1 MKMDSYDS
9 YDSPSKKSSFTSR
22 RQVGASPVLWRR
34 FYLDRAKLKATSR
47 TSALLSGFAMVAM
60 VELQLSAE
68 PDSGE
73 RISYI
78 IFAIITT
85 LLIATHMFSLLIS
98 TCILP
103 SLEVVPSGGPGSAG
117 MHADLRGTTPT
128 STPYKSM
135 RVFIEVAWICSTG
148 FGIILFFVEV
158 GILSWVK
165 FYKAVDVAAYAS
177 IALVIPIFF
186 LFTIFAF
193 KFYKQMVEEKFEEE
207 DDGLVKLYR
216 LHSQIEEDE
225 RLDERVETGVRTPTD
240 YCASYGSSTDDANT
254 PLQSTEIKQHSNEK
268 AVKVVD
274 GSVTVMETSIQMD
287 SGWEGSERNSLK

>member
-1 MKMDSYDS
+1 MVTGPLPYAFSITFR
-9 YDSPSKKSSFTSR
+9 SF
-22 RQVGASPVLWRR
+22 
-34 FYLDRAKLKATSR
+34 
-47 TSALLSGFAMVAM
+47 LS
-60 VELQLSAE
+60 
-68 PDSGE
+68 
-73 RISYI
+73 
-78 IFAIITT
+78 
-85 LLIATHMFSLLIS
+85 
-98 TCILP
+98 
-103 SLEVVPSGGPGSAG
+103 
-117 MHADLRGTTPT
+117 
-128 STPYKSM
+128 
-135 RVFIEVAWICSTG
+135 
-148 FGIILFFVEV
+148 
-158 GILSWVK
+158 
-165 FYKAVDVAAYAS
+165 VAAYAS

-287 SGWEGSERNSLK
+287 SGWEGSERNSL